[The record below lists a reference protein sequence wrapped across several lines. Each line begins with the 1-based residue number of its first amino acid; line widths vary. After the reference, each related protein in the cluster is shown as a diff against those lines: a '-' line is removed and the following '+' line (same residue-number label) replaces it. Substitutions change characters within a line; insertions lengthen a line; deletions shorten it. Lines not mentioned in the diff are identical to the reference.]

1 MVARCGARSDADDL
15 DGRWGVSLMAAD
27 RTLDGSRHEDR
38 RLLLLFPSLA
48 RLRACEKRALR
59 QTDWPRACMN
69 AQRGDDMLFLVFL
82 CLVLWFLGLMTTTT
96 LGGLLH
102 ILLVFAIVFFLI
114 HIIQG
119 RSIGNA

>member
-1 MVARCGARSDADDL
+1 MR
-15 DGRWGVSLMAAD
+15 
-27 RTLDGSRHEDR
+27 
-38 RLLLLFPSLA
+38 
-48 RLRACEKRALR
+48 K
-59 QTDWPRACMN
+59 
-69 AQRGDDMLFLVFL
+69 RGDDMLFLVFL

>member
-1 MVARCGARSDADDL
+1 MNEQ
-15 DGRWGVSLMAAD
+15 WGDV
-27 RTLDGSRHEDR
+27 
-38 RLLLLFPSLA
+38 
-48 RLRACEKRALR
+48 
-59 QTDWPRACMN
+59 
-69 AQRGDDMLFLVFL
+69 MLFLVFV

-102 ILLVFAIVFFLI
+102 ILLVIAIVFFLI